1 MFTQISRGKESSGP
15 RSWLYHRI
23 DVWSSDV
30 PITKEAAEQLVK
42 EQYGSFPVV
51 YTKTTISD
59 DQMQLTVYIEED
71 NCQ

>member
-1 MFTQISRGKESSGP
+1 MFTRTSRCKESSVP
-15 RSWLYHRI
+15 RIWLYNRI
-23 DVWSSDV
+23 DNLHSEV
-30 PITKEAAEQLVK
+30 PFPKEAAEQLVK

-51 YTKTTISD
+51 YTKATISD